1 MANKDFKVKNGLDI
15 STPLPVSMG
24 GTGQTSTT
32 NTLNALLPNQTGN
45 SGKALS
51 TDGSSTSWVAFASSN
66 NATMTGAFV
75 IPSGTTAERPQNPAV
90 GTLRLNTTSG
100 TLEFYTG
107 TSWGSIATFPQPPT
121 SLSATDVG
129 TSRAY
134 EIGRAHV

>member
-1 MANKDFKVKNGLDI
+1 MADKDFKVKSGL
-15 STPLPVSMG
+15 SLGTPLPVSMG

-75 IPSGTTAERPQNPAV
+75 IPSGTTAERPGSPAV
-90 GTLRLNTTSG
+90 GYTWYNTTLGVVESYHNLG
-100 TLEFYTG
+100 
-107 TSWGSIATFPQPPT
+107 WVAQ
-121 SLSATDVG
+121 
-129 TSRAY
+129 
-134 EIGRAHV
+134 IGRAHV